1 MTAIKTI
8 VLASSV
14 LLAASSAF
22 AASPHHAAAKARDA
36 YAYTAAP
43 NAGTCGAPI
52 DTAWCTTRD
61 ALVELSQ

>member
-22 AASPHHAAAKARDA
+22 AASPHHAAARDA

-61 ALVELSQ
+61 ALVQSSQ